1 MHPYIKAKNG
11 KPAAGRSTLTYDIV
25 YSALFA
31 VLIAVCSWIS
41 IPAAVPFT
49 LQTLG
54 VFLAVSVLGGKRGTL
69 SVLVYVLLGAVGIP
83 VFSGFRGG
91 IGVLFGNT
99 GGYIIGFLLSA
110 LVMWGIETWFGRG
123 KLVRLISMLAG
134 LAICYVFGTIWF
146 MVLYARENGPV
157 ALTVVL
163 GWCVIPFIIPDLIK
177 IAIVYLIG
185 PKIRKSV
192 RIPLEGNGDIHSP
205 SSR

>member
-1 MHPYIKAKNG
+1 MHPYTKAKDG
-11 KPAAGRSTLTYDIV
+11 KSAPGRSTLTYDIV
-25 YSALFA
+25 YAALFA
-31 VLIAVCSWIS
+31 VLIAICSWIS
-41 IPAAVPFT
+41 IPSAVPFT

-54 VFLAVSVLGGKRGTL
+54 VFLAVSVLGGRRGTL

-83 VFSGFRGG
+83 VFAGFTGG
-91 IGVLFGNT
+91 VGILFGNT

-123 KLVRLISMLAG
+123 KLVQLVSMLIG
-134 LAICYVFGTIWF
+134 LAICYAFGTIWF

-177 IAIVYLIG
+177 IAVVFLIG
-185 PKIRKSV
+185 PRIRKTA
-192 RIPLEGNGDIHSP
+192 RIPLEGSADTHSP